1 LIRQDCNFTNTRG
14 SSEFIDNL
22 LLPPFCTPYHIN
34 FFFMKKIKYSISTLL
49 AAVLVAQMAWA
60 GNPDR
65 QGEAGA
71 AQLLLNPWARSAGFH
86 SMNTSS
92 VSGTEAMF
100 LNVAG
105 LANFKEKSTQIT
117 LGHTRYLEGADVAIN
132 ALGFARRIG
141 SGAFGISLMSMD
153 FGGIEITSDATPGG
167 SGAIYNPSFI
177 NLGVSYSHLF
187 VDRSGNGKVLVGAT
201 AKVVSEAVTNANART
216 FALDA
221 GVQYMSGPQD
231 NFKFGVSLRNVG
243 GRMRFGGEG
252 LSFQVPNPDP
262 AKPYLINYY
271 NRSAVYE
278 LPSQLNIG
286 TSYDFILNRTSA
298 LSVLGNFTSNAFAR
312 DQIGVAAE
320 FRLRELFS
328 ARLGYK
334 HELESNSVERT
345 LDTGLSAGFS
355 LTLPVTKNK
364 ETRLGL
370 DYAFRATAVYQGIHN
385 LGLRLEF

>member
-1 LIRQDCNFTNTRG
+1 MMSDGYKQGNAPREYPSLKIF
-14 SSEFIDNL
+14 L
-22 LLPPFCTPYHIN
+22 
-34 FFFMKKIKYSISTLL
+34 FMKKVKYTINALL
-49 AAVLVAQMAWA
+49 AIALMTQSVWA

-105 LANFKEKSTQIT
+105 LANFKEKSTQLT
-117 LGHTRYLEGADVAIN
+117 LGHTRYLEGADVGIN

-141 SGAFGISLMSMD
+141 NGAFGISLMAMD
-153 FGGIEITSDATPGG
+153 FGGIEITTDATPGG
-167 SGAIYNPSFI
+167 SGAIYNPSFF
-177 NLGVSYSHLF
+177 NMGLSYSHLF
-187 VDRSGNGKVLVGAT
+187 VDRSGNGKVLVGTT
-201 AKVVSEAVTNANART
+201 AKIVSEAITNASART

-243 GRMRFGGEG
+243 GRMRFAGEG

-262 AKPYLINYY
+262 AKPYQLNYY
-271 NRSAVYE
+271 NRSSVYE

-286 TSYDFILNRTSA
+286 TSYDFIFNRTSVI
-298 LSVLGNFTSNAFAR
+298 SVLGNFTSNAFAR
-312 DQIGVAAE
+312 DQIGVGAE
-320 FRLRELFS
+320 FRLRELF
-328 ARLGYK
+328 AVRLGYK
-334 HELESNSVERT
+334 HELEADATERT

-355 LTLPVTKNK
+355 LLLPVTKNK

-370 DYAFRATAVYQGIHN
+370 DYGFRATNIYQGIHN